1 MIVDLCTKIV
11 EARGLEVTGV
21 YRVPGNTAS
30 VNMMMEELNK
40 VQNSITVYLS
50 KGFHGSN
57 SNSWYLFQRFPVV
70 LSRVTIIQI
79 TIACIT
85 SF

>member
-40 VQNSITVYLS
+40 VQNSITVYLF
-50 KGFHGSN
+50 KGF
-57 SNSWYLFQRFPVV
+57 SWIKL
-70 LSRVTIIQI
+70 
-79 TIACIT
+79 
-85 SF
+85 

>member
-40 VQNSITVYLS
+40 VLNSITVYLF
-50 KGFHGSN
+50 KGF
-57 SNSWYLFQRFPVV
+57 SWIKL
-70 LSRVTIIQI
+70 
-79 TIACIT
+79 
-85 SF
+85 